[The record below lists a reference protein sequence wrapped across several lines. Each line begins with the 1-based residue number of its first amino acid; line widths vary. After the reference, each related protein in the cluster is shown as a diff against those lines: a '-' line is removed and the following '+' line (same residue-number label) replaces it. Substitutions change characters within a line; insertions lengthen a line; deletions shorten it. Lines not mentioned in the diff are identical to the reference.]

1 MTEINPS
8 LPPAYA
14 DQLAEFHTPEE
25 ADAIALA
32 AAAENTPAPAENTP
46 APAEEPKSYLELP
59 GHDLLIPL
67 AKLKTS
73 DSFRLYGAFSVVLEH
88 DTQSAQMFALADF
101 LDENASKFISAE
113 RLADWEN
120 FAVAKNNN
128 EVLDL
133 LMPYFAEMG
142 ND

>member
-1 MTEINPS
+1 MTENYTE

-14 DQLAEFHTPEE
+14 DQLAELHTPEE
-25 ADAIALA
+25 ADANALVTA
-32 AAAENTPAPAENTP
+32 AENTP

-67 AKLKTS
+67 EKLKTS

-101 LDENASKFISAE
+101 LDENQARFIAPE
-113 RLADWEN
+113 RLAEWEA

-133 LMPYFAEMG
+133 LMAYFAEMG

>member
-32 AAAENTPAPAENTP
+32 TASENTP

-67 AKLKTS
+67 EKLKTS

-133 LMPYFAEMG
+133 LMAYFAEMG

>member
-8 LPPAYA
+8 LPPVYA
-14 DQLAEFHTPEE
+14 DQLAELNTPEQ

-32 AAAENTPAPAENTP
+32 AAAENTP

-67 AKLKTS
+67 EKLKTS

-88 DTQSAQMFALADF
+88 EAQSAQMFALADF

-133 LMPYFAEMG
+133 LMAYFAEMG

>member
-8 LPPAYA
+8 LPPAYT
-14 DQLAEFHTPEE
+14 DQLAEFNTPEQ
-25 ADAIALA
+25 ADAISLANA
-32 AAAENTPAPAENTP
+32 AAAENTP

-67 AKLKTS
+67 EKLKTS
-73 DSFRLYGAFSVVLEH
+73 ESFRLYGAFSVVLEH

-133 LMPYFAEMG
+133 LMAYFAEMG

>member
-14 DQLAEFHTPEE
+14 DQLAEFHTPEQ

-32 AAAENTPAPAENTP
+32 AAAENTPAPS
-46 APAEEPKSYLELP
+46 EEPKSYLELP

-67 AKLKTS
+67 EKLKTS
-73 DSFRLYGAFSVVLEH
+73 ESFRLYGAFSLVLEH
-88 DTQSAQMFALADF
+88 KAQSAQMFALGDF
-101 LDENASKFISAE
+101 LDEYASKFVSAE

-133 LMPYFAEMG
+133 LMAYFAEMG

>member
-1 MTEINPS
+1 MTEIIPA

-25 ADAIALA
+25 ADAIATA
-32 AAAENTPAPAENTP
+32 SAAENTPAPN
-46 APAEEPKSYLELP
+46 EEPKSYLELP

-67 AKLKTS
+67 EKLKTS

-113 RLADWEN
+113 RLADWES
-120 FAVAKNNN
+120 FAVAKNNS

-133 LMPYFAEMG
+133 LMAYFSELG

>member
-8 LPPAYA
+8 LPPSYA
-14 DQLAEFHTPEE
+14 DQLAEFHTPEQ

-32 AAAENTPAPAENTP
+32 TAAENTP

-67 AKLKTS
+67 EKLKTS
-73 DSFRLYGAFSVVLEH
+73 DSFRLYGAFSLVLEH
-88 DTQSAQMFALADF
+88 EAQSAQMFALGDF
-101 LDENASKFISAE
+101 LDEYASKFVSAE
-113 RLADWEN
+113 RLADWED

-133 LMPYFAEMG
+133 LMAYFAEMG

>member
-8 LPPAYA
+8 LPPVYA
-14 DQLAEFHTPEE
+14 DQLAELHTPEQ

-32 AAAENTPAPAENTP
+32 AAAAENTP

-67 AKLKTS
+67 EKLKTS

-133 LMPYFAEMG
+133 LMAYFAEMG

>member
-14 DQLAEFHTPEE
+14 DQLAEFNTPEQ
-25 ADAIALA
+25 ADTIALA
-32 AAAENTPAPAENTP
+32 NAAAAENTP

-67 AKLKTS
+67 EKLKTS
-73 DSFRLYGAFSVVLEH
+73 ESFRLYGAFSVVLEH
-88 DTQSAQMFALADF
+88 DSQSAQMFALADF
-101 LDENASKFISAE
+101 LDENASKFILAE
-113 RLADWEN
+113 RLADWES
-120 FAVAKNNN
+120 FAVAKNNSD
-128 EVLDL
+128 VLDL
-133 LMPYFAEMG
+133 LMAYFAEMG

>member
-25 ADAIALA
+25 ADAHAHANA
-32 AAAENTPAPAENTP
+32 APAAENVP
-46 APAEEPKSYLELP
+46 APAEEPKSYLDLP

-67 AKLKTS
+67 EKLKTS
-73 DSFRLYGAFSVVLEH
+73 DSYRLYGAFSIVLEH
-88 DTQSAQMFALADF
+88 ETQSSQLFALADF

-113 RLADWEN
+113 RLADWEA
-120 FAVAKNNN
+120 FAVAKNNSN
-128 EVLDL
+128 VLDL
-133 LMPYFAEMG
+133 LMAYFSEMG

>member
-14 DQLAEFHTPEE
+14 DQLAEFHTPEQ
-25 ADAIALA
+25 ADAISIA
-32 AAAENTPAPAENTP
+32 AAAENTP

-67 AKLKTS
+67 EKLKTS
-73 DSFRLYGAFSVVLEH
+73 DSFRLYGAFSRVLEH
-88 DTQSAQMFALADF
+88 EAQSAQMFALGDF
-101 LDENASKFISAE
+101 LDEYASKFVSAE

-133 LMPYFAEMG
+133 LMAYFAEMG

>member
-14 DQLAEFHTPEE
+14 DQLAEFHTPAE

-32 AAAENTPAPAENTP
+32 AAAENTPAPP
-46 APAEEPKSYLELP
+46 APPEEPKSYLELP

-67 AKLKTS
+67 EKLKTS
-73 DSFRLYGAFSVVLEH
+73 ESFRLYGAFSLVLEH
-88 DTQSAQMFALADF
+88 EAQSAQMFALGDF
-101 LDENASKFISAE
+101 LDEYASKFISAE

-133 LMPYFAEMG
+133 LMAYFAEMG

>member
-14 DQLAEFHTPEE
+14 DQLAEFHTPAE

-32 AAAENTPAPAENTP
+32 NAAAAENTP

-67 AKLKTS
+67 EKLKTS
-73 DSFRLYGAFSVVLEH
+73 DSYRLYGAFSVVLEH
-88 DTQSAQMFALADF
+88 DTQSAQLFALADF
-101 LDENASKFISAE
+101 LDEYASKFVLAE
-113 RLADWEN
+113 RLADWES
-120 FAVAKNNN
+120 FAVAKNNS

-133 LMPYFAEMG
+133 LMTYFDEMG

>member
-14 DQLAEFHTPEE
+14 DQLAEFHTPEQ
-25 ADAIALA
+25 ADEIALANAA
-32 AAAENTPAPAENTP
+32 AAAESTP

-67 AKLKTS
+67 EKLKTS
-73 DSFRLYGAFSVVLEH
+73 DSYRLYGAFSIVLEH
-88 DTQSAQMFALADF
+88 ETQSAQLFALADF
-101 LDENASKFISAE
+101 LDEYASKFVLAE
-113 RLADWEN
+113 RLADWES
-120 FAVAKNNN
+120 FAVAKNNS
-128 EVLDL
+128 EVLNL
-133 LMPYFAEMG
+133 LMAYFDEMG

>member
-8 LPPAYA
+8 LPPVYA
-14 DQLAEFHTPEE
+14 DQLAELHTPEQ

-32 AAAENTPAPAENTP
+32 AAAENTPAPAE
-46 APAEEPKSYLELP
+46 ESKSYLELP

-67 AKLKTS
+67 EKLKTS

-88 DTQSAQMFALADF
+88 EAQSAQMFALGDF
-101 LDENASKFISAE
+101 LDEYASKFISAE

-120 FAVAKNNN
+120 FAVAKNNS

-133 LMPYFAEMG
+133 LMAYFSEMG

>member
-8 LPPAYA
+8 LPPSYA
-14 DQLAEFHTPEE
+14 DQLAEFRTPEQ
-25 ADAIALA
+25 ADAIAFA
-32 AAAENTPAPAENTP
+32 AAAENTP

-67 AKLKTS
+67 EKLKTS
-73 DSFRLYGAFSVVLEH
+73 DSFRLYGAFSIVLEH
-88 DTQSAQMFALADF
+88 ETQSAQMFALGDF
-101 LDENASKFISAE
+101 LDEYASKFVSAE

-133 LMPYFAEMG
+133 LMAYFAEMG

>member
-8 LPPAYA
+8 LPPVYA
-14 DQLAEFHTPEE
+14 DQLAELHTPEQ

-32 AAAENTPAPAENTP
+32 AAAENTPAPT
-46 APAEEPKSYLELP
+46 EEPKSYLELP

-67 AKLKTS
+67 EKLKTS

-133 LMPYFAEMG
+133 LMAYFAEMG

>member
-14 DQLAEFHTPEE
+14 DQLAEFHTPAE

-32 AAAENTPAPAENTP
+32 NAAAENTP

-67 AKLKTS
+67 EKLKTS
-73 DSFRLYGAFSVVLEH
+73 DSYRLYGAFSVVLEH
-88 DTQSAQMFALADF
+88 DTQSAQLFALADF
-101 LDENASKFISAE
+101 LDEYASKFVLAE
-113 RLADWEN
+113 RLADWES
-120 FAVAKNNN
+120 FAVAKNNS
-128 EVLDL
+128 EVLNL
-133 LMPYFAEMG
+133 LMTYFDEMG

>member
-8 LPPAYA
+8 LPPVYA
-14 DQLAEFHTPEE
+14 DQLAELHTPEQ

-32 AAAENTPAPAENTP
+32 AGAENTPAPT
-46 APAEEPKSYLELP
+46 EEPKSYLELP

-67 AKLKTS
+67 EKLKTS

-113 RLADWEN
+113 HLADWEN

-133 LMPYFAEMG
+133 LMAYFAEMG

>member
-8 LPPAYA
+8 LPPVYA
-14 DQLAEFHTPEE
+14 DQLAELHTPEQ

-32 AAAENTPAPAENTP
+32 AAAENTPAPP
-46 APAEEPKSYLELP
+46 EEPKSYLELP

-67 AKLKTS
+67 EKLKTS

-88 DTQSAQMFALADF
+88 EAQSAQMFALADF

-120 FAVAKNNN
+120 FAVAKNNS

-133 LMPYFAEMG
+133 LMAYFAEMG

>member
-14 DQLAEFHTPEE
+14 DQLAEFHTPEQ
-25 ADAIALA
+25 ADEIALA
-32 AAAENTPAPAENTP
+32 NAAAAANTPEPP
-46 APAEEPKSYLELP
+46 EEPKSYLELP

-67 AKLKTS
+67 EKLKTS

-88 DTQSAQMFALADF
+88 ETQSAQMFALADF
-101 LDENASKFISAE
+101 LDEYAAKIILPE
-113 RLADWEN
+113 RQADWEA
-120 FAVAKNNN
+120 FAVAKNNGN
-128 EVLDL
+128 VLDL
-133 LMPYFAEMG
+133 LMAYFSEMG

>member
-25 ADAIALA
+25 ADAIAFA
-32 AAAENTPAPAENTP
+32 AAAENTQAPAENAP
-46 APAEEPKSYLELP
+46 APTEEPKSYLELP

-67 AKLKTS
+67 EKLKTS
-73 DSFRLYGAFSVVLEH
+73 DSFRLYGAFSIVLEH
-88 DTQSAQMFALADF
+88 ETQSAQMFALGDF
-101 LDENASKFISAE
+101 LDEYASKFVSAE

-133 LMPYFAEMG
+133 LMAYFAEMG

>member
-14 DQLAEFHTPEE
+14 DQLAEFNTPEQ

-32 AAAENTPAPAENTP
+32 DAAAAESTP

-67 AKLKTS
+67 EKLKTS
-73 DSFRLYGAFSVVLEH
+73 DSFRLYGAFSVVPEH
-88 DTQSAQMFALADF
+88 KTQSAQMFALADF
-101 LDENASKFISAE
+101 LDEYATKIVLPE
-113 RLADWEN
+113 RQSDWEA
-120 FAVAKNNN
+120 FAVAKNNGN
-128 EVLDL
+128 VLDL
-133 LMPYFAEMG
+133 LTAYFSEMG

>member
-14 DQLAEFHTPEE
+14 DQLAELHTPEQ

-32 AAAENTPAPAENTP
+32 TAAENTPTP
-46 APAEEPKSYLELP
+46 TEEPKSYTELP

-67 AKLKTS
+67 EKLKTS
-73 DSFRLYGAFSVVLEH
+73 ESFRLYGAFSVVLEH
-88 DTQSAQMFALADF
+88 DAQSAQMFALADF

-120 FAVAKNNN
+120 FAVAKNNS

-133 LMPYFAEMG
+133 LMAYFAEMG

>member
-1 MTEINPS
+1 LTEINPS
-8 LPPAYA
+8 LPPSYA
-14 DQLAEFHTPEE
+14 DQLAEFHTPEQ

-32 AAAENTPAPAENTP
+32 TAAENTP

-67 AKLKTS
+67 EKLKTS
-73 DSFRLYGAFSVVLEH
+73 DSFRLYGAFSLVLEH
-88 DTQSAQMFALADF
+88 EAQSAQMFALGDF
-101 LDENASKFISAE
+101 LDEYASKFVSAE
-113 RLADWEN
+113 RLADWED

-133 LMPYFAEMG
+133 LMAYFAEMG

>member
-1 MTEINPS
+1 MTEINPA

-25 ADAIALA
+25 ADAIATA
-32 AAAENTPAPAENTP
+32 AAAENIP

-67 AKLKTS
+67 EKLKTS
-73 DSFRLYGAFSVVLEH
+73 DSFRLHGAFSIVLEH
-88 DTQSAQMFALADF
+88 ETQSAQMFALGDF
-101 LDENASKFISAE
+101 LDEYASKFVSAE

-133 LMPYFAEMG
+133 LMAYFAEMG

>member
-1 MTEINPS
+1 MTETYPE

-14 DQLAEFHTPEE
+14 DQLAELSTPEQ
-25 ADAIALA
+25 ADAA
-32 AAAENTPAPAENTP
+32 ARAAESTPE

-67 AKLKTS
+67 EKLKTS

-133 LMPYFAEMG
+133 LMAYFAEMG

>member
-14 DQLAEFHTPEE
+14 DQLAEFHTPAE

-32 AAAENTPAPAENTP
+32 AAAENTPAPS
-46 APAEEPKSYLELP
+46 EEPKSYLELP

-67 AKLKTS
+67 EKLKTS
-73 DSFRLYGAFSVVLEH
+73 ESFRLYGAFSLVLEH
-88 DTQSAQMFALADF
+88 EAQSAQMFALGDF
-101 LDENASKFISAE
+101 LDEYASKFISAE

-133 LMPYFAEMG
+133 LMAYFAEMG

>member
-8 LPPAYA
+8 LPPVYA
-14 DQLAEFHTPEE
+14 DQLAELHTPEQ

-32 AAAENTPAPAENTP
+32 AAAENTT

-67 AKLKTS
+67 EKLKTS
-73 DSFRLYGAFSVVLEH
+73 DSFRLYGAFSLVLEH
-88 DTQSAQMFALADF
+88 KTQSAQMFALGDF
-101 LDENASKFISAE
+101 LDEYASKFISAE
-113 RLADWEN
+113 RLADWES

-133 LMPYFAEMG
+133 LMAYFAEMG

>member
-1 MTEINPS
+1 
-8 LPPAYA
+8 
-14 DQLAEFHTPEE
+14 
-25 ADAIALA
+25 
-32 AAAENTPAPAENTP
+32 
-46 APAEEPKSYLELP
+46 
-59 GHDLLIPL
+59 
-67 AKLKTS
+67 
-73 DSFRLYGAFSVVLEH
+73 VLEH

-113 RLADWEN
+113 RLADWES

-133 LMPYFAEMG
+133 LMAYFSEMG

>member
-14 DQLAEFHTPEE
+14 DQLAEFHTPEQ

-32 AAAENTPAPAENTP
+32 AAAENTPAPS
-46 APAEEPKSYLELP
+46 EEPKSYLELP

-67 AKLKTS
+67 EKLKTS
-73 DSFRLYGAFSVVLEH
+73 ESFRLYGAFSLVLEH
-88 DTQSAQMFALADF
+88 EAQSAQMFALGDF
-101 LDENASKFISAE
+101 LDEYASKFVSAE

-133 LMPYFAEMG
+133 LMAYFAEMG

>member
-8 LPPAYA
+8 LPPVYA
-14 DQLAEFHTPEE
+14 DQLAELHTPEQ

-32 AAAENTPAPAENTP
+32 ATAENTP

-67 AKLKTS
+67 EKLKTS
-73 DSFRLYGAFSVVLEH
+73 DSFRLYGAFSLVLEH
-88 DTQSAQMFALADF
+88 KAQSAQMFALGDF
-101 LDENASKFISAE
+101 LDEYAPKFISAE

-133 LMPYFAEMG
+133 LMAYFSEMG

>member
-1 MTEINPS
+1 MTEINPA
-8 LPPAYA
+8 LPPSYA
-14 DQLAEFHTPEE
+14 DQLAEFHTPEQ

-32 AAAENTPAPAENTP
+32 TAAENTPAPAE
-46 APAEEPKSYLELP
+46 EHKSYLELP

-67 AKLKTS
+67 EKLKTS
-73 DSFRLYGAFSVVLEH
+73 ESFRLYGAFSLVLEH
-88 DTQSAQMFALADF
+88 EAQSAQMFALGDF
-101 LDENASKFISAE
+101 LDEYASKFVSAE

-133 LMPYFAEMG
+133 LMAYFAEMG